1 MSFVLAYLFDMDF
14 KKLNNLTGWAI
25 FGVALV
31 SYLFTM
37 APTASFWDCGE
48 FIACANELEVP
59 HPPGAPFYLLVG
71 RIFAM
76 LAFNDVESIAW
87 MLNLFSVLSSAFTV
101 LFTFWITTHLG
112 KKIVNK
118 ATDALSGAEI
128 IAILGAGAVAGL
140 ANTYA
145 DSFWFNAVEAEVYA
159 LSSFFTAVVVWL
171 MFKWEERA
179 DEPGNLR
186 YIILIA
192 YVMGLSIGVHLLNL
206 LTIPALA
213 FIYYFKKHEFSW
225 KGFFITGGISVAILG
240 IIQTGIILYTFD
252 LAWLFERIF
261 TSVQAATGKDLGG
274 FGLPI
279 GTGVGVFFTLLF
291 GALAYFIY
299 WSQKNNRV
307 NLNVALISTLVIYIG
322 FSSYLMIPIRSQA
335 NPPIDENNP
344 ENTQSFLSY
353 MKREQ
358 YGSRPLLKGPLYNA
372 RPIDLVD
379 NGKDYILEPG
389 SDSYTEI
396 GVKRKYKY
404 ADRDLKLFPRMYDN
418 TRPLSWD
425 PRQNSFTYGNFV
437 SRSGKPDDPYDDK
450 PTNAEDL
457 SYFFNY
463 QIGHMYMRYFMW
475 NFAGKEGD
483 FQNADWQAFPDT
495 ADAPDFIKNNPARN
509 NFFFLPLLLGLFGL
523 VWQVLKRGNDATIV
537 GLLFFFTGLAIIIYL
552 NQYPNQPRERD
563 YSFAGSFQTFAIWI
577 GLGVIGLYQVLEK
590 YLKGNAAVAATVL
603 GLIAPVLMGVQG
615 WDDHSRANR
624 YVAPDSAYNLLNS
637 LEKNAVLF
645 TNGDN
650 DTFPLWYLQE
660 VEGVRTDVRVLCLSY
675 VNTDW
680 YIDQMYKQ
688 MNESPALPLGLT
700 RDDYVGQK
708 NQSRSFGSKTTLQQA
723 LPVNAQALIE
733 QGIVDAD
740 EAQFLQNPMRWTVN
754 TRGPA
759 SNKYL
764 ELKDILILDLLKN
777 VANDNWSRPVYFANT
792 VAPNSYIGLGRHLRQ
807 EGLAYR
813 ILPMVKPQ
821 ISDQYDSFSGNI
833 DQELMHGHLVEEFR
847 YRNLDLPDQYYDEN
861 IYRMLANY
869 HNTFYRLGTS
879 YLRDVDGLQ
888 QQNQRLA
895 QVGTDSANTVMAAN
909 TRAMAEK
916 AEKAR
921 EVMMHAETKFPV
933 EHITPD
939 PYLMARSGLVFQ
951 RLAQYYEGKDA
962 AKAEEMQKMA
972 DLYFDSTEEKV
983 IETLAYYGD
992 KTGSYFQQQR
1002 EYTIALRLLGSIYQQ
1017 FGLAEKLARLQEGQN
1032 RINPRMLRVQ

>member
-1 MSFVLAYLFDMDF
+1 MDF
-14 KKLNNLTGWAI
+14 KRLNNLTGWAVFAI
-25 FGVALV
+25 ALV
-31 SYLFTM
+31 SYLMTM

-59 HPPGAPFYLLVG
+59 HPPGAPFYLLIG

-76 LAFNDVESIAW
+76 LAFNDVASIAW
-87 MLNLFSVLSSAFTV
+87 FLNLMSVLASAFTV
-101 LFTFWITTHLG
+101 LFTFWITTHLAR
-112 KKIVNK
+112 KMINK
-118 ATDALSGAEI
+118 ATSEFSMPELVAV
-128 IAILGAGAVAGL
+128 LGAGVVAGL

-171 MFKWEERA
+171 MFKWESKA

-192 YVMGLSIGVHLLNL
+192 YLMGLSIGVHLLNL

-213 FIYYFKKHEFSW
+213 FIYYFKKYDFSW
-225 KGFFITGGISVAILG
+225 KGFFITSGISVAILG

-252 LAWLFERIF
+252 LAWWFERMF
-261 TSVQAATGKDLGG
+261 TGVVSATGKDLGG
-274 FGLPI
+274 FGMPI
-279 GTGVGVFFTLLF
+279 GTGVAVFFILLF
-291 GALAYFIY
+291 GAIAYLIY

-372 RPIDLVD
+372 RPVDLVE
-379 NGKDYILEPG
+379 NGKDYILEEG
-389 SDSYTEI
+389 SSVYTEV

-404 ADRDLKLFPRMYDN
+404 RDSDMKLFPRMYDN

-425 PRQNSFTYGNFV
+425 PRQNAYTYANFV
-437 SRSGKPDDPYDDK
+437 SRTGRPDDPYDDK
-450 PTNAEDL
+450 PENSEDL
-457 SYFFNY
+457 KYFFQY

-475 NFAGKEGD
+475 NFVGKEGD
-483 FQNADWQAFPDT
+483 FQNAGSEGFGNGM
-495 ADAPDFIKNNPARN
+495 DAPDFIKNHPARN
-509 NFFFLPLLLGLFGL
+509 HFFYLPLLLGLLGL
-523 VWQVLKRGNDATIV
+523 AWQSNKKGNDAIIV

-577 GLGVIGLYQVLEK
+577 GLGVIALYQLLEK
-590 YLKGNAAVAATVL
+590 FLKGNAAYVATAIGIVT
-603 GLIAPVLMGVQG
+603 GIIMGVEG
-615 WDDHSRANR
+615 WDDHNRSNR

-680 YIDQMYKQ
+680 YIDQMFSQ
-688 MNESPALPLGLT
+688 MNTSPALPLSLA
-700 RDDYVGQK
+700 RKDYVGQR
-708 NQSRSFGSKTTLQQA
+708 NQSRQFGQKTTLPQA
-723 LPVNAQALIE
+723 LPANAQALVD
-733 QGIVDAD
+733 QGIISAEDA
-740 EAQFLQNPMRWTVN
+740 QYVQSPMRWDVR

-764 ELKDILILDLLKN
+764 ELKDILLLDLLKN
-777 VANDNWSRPVYFANT
+777 VAENNWTRPVYFANT
-792 VAPNSYIGLGRHLRQ
+792 VAPNSYIGLDRHLRQ

-813 ILPMVKPQ
+813 VLPVVKER
-821 ISDQYDSFSGNI
+821 IADQYDSFSGNI
-833 DQELMHGHLVEEFR
+833 DQERMYNHLVNDFR
-847 YRNLDLPDQYYDEN
+847 YRNLDLPNQYYDEN

-869 HNTFYRLGTS
+869 HNTFYRLGTA
-879 YLRDVDGLQ
+879 YLRDVDAMKQ
-888 QQNQRLA
+888 TNQVLA
-895 QVGTDSANTVMAAN
+895 TMQTDSANAVIAAN
-909 TRAMAEK
+909 QSMINEK
-916 AEKAR
+916 VEKAR
-921 EVMMHAETKFPV
+921 EIMLFAETSFPI

-939 PYLMARSGLVFQ
+939 PYLMARSGLLFK
-951 RLAQYYEGKDA
+951 RLAQAYEQSSNTEKA
-962 AKAEEMQKMA
+962 AEMNELA
-972 DLYFDSTEEKV
+972 TRYFVTTEDKV

-992 KTGSYFQQQR
+992 VNTGFQQAR
-1002 EYTIALRLLGSIYQQ
+1002 EYSIALRLLGSIYQQ
-1017 FGLAEKLARLQEGQN
+1017 FGMTEEFARLQEGQQ